1 MTRTARGP
9 HPEGLAT
16 EPERTDGISSDR
28 EDAKRH
34 SLRYSF
40 LHNRSV
46 RARVAGLVFIPLLG
60 ALIFGASVFYDAVRD
75 FTTANSVEHNAQ
87 TVRTV
92 LAVADRLQDE
102 RDVTALLRAGIN
114 GDGAVA
120 SARDQTD
127 QAVAALNARFAELS
141 PDDESPFSS
150 AITDASQ
157 SLERLEVARGGQD
170 REANTDRYRMIIRA
184 LLEVNEA
191 SGAGLTDPDL
201 VAEIDILDALA
212 RSTEAASLERGLV
225 AHLVAIGEDVSIA
238 RDRFLAVTRTEQD
251 LLLEPFAAAAESQD
265 WIAYSEARKEV
276 DEVRRDLISSGSRT
290 ATPHEWYEVS
300 SNRINVMRDLQGKY
314 ADSIAQRASDAASS
328 ARLAA
333 VATALVV
340 LVVLVLTILS
350 AFAVARSIVR
360 PLRRLRSAALE
371 AADTGLPALVSRIQE
386 DGPAVVR
393 RIGDAV

>member
-9 HPEGLAT
+9 RPEGVAT
-16 EPERTDGISSDR
+16 EPERTDDISPSRQDTT
-28 EDAKRH
+28 H
-34 SLRYSF
+34 HGLRYSF

-60 ALIFGASVFYDAVRD
+60 ALIFGASVFYDAFRD
-75 FTTANSVEHNAQ
+75 FTTASSVERNAQ
-87 TVRTV
+87 TARTV
-92 LAVADRLQDE
+92 LAVVDRLQDE

-127 QAVAALNARFAELS
+127 EAVGVLTARLNELPQDDVSLFGTAISEAR
-141 PDDESPFSS
+141 
-150 AITDASQ
+150 Q
-157 SLERLEVARGGQD
+157 SLETLEVARGADGGQAD
-170 REANTDRYRMIIRA
+170 PDRYRMIIRM
-184 LLEVNEA
+184 LLEVIEA
-191 SGAGLTDPDL
+191 SGTGLTDADL
-201 VAEIDILDALA
+201 VTEIDVLDAIS
-212 RSTEAASLERGLV
+212 RSTESASLERGLV
-225 AHLVAIGEDVSIA
+225 AHLVAIGEDVSDA

-251 LLLEPFAAAAESQD
+251 LLLEPFAAAAESGD
-265 WIAYSEARKEV
+265 WIAYSEARKDV
-276 DEVRRDLISSGSRT
+276 DEIRRELISSSSQA
-290 ATPHEWYEVS
+290 ATPREWYEVS

-314 ADSIAQRASDAASS
+314 AEAIAERASNTASS

-333 VATALVV
+333 AATALVV
-340 LVVLVLTILS
+340 LAVLVLTILS